1 MDLRDKRDIYN
12 GFGDTL
18 ARAFEL
24 AGTPLVFGFIGHLLD
39 RWLGLTPVL
48 TIGLG
53 ALAVVGGFLQMY
65 YGYRASMRRQE
76 ATAPWGRSRA

>member
-1 MDLRDKRDIYN
+1 MDLRDMRDTYN

-24 AGTPLVFGFIGHLLD
+24 VGTPLVFGFLGHLLD
-39 RWLGLTPVL
+39 RWLGLTPLL

-53 ALAVVGGFLQMY
+53 ALAVVGGFLEMY
-65 YGYRASMRRQE
+65 YGYRDSMRRQE
-76 ATAPWGRSRA
+76 AAAPWGRPPG